1 MKVCVI
7 LSDDYKRKLK
17 DITRYQNLVLAT
29 TLFQLYKQQA
39 NGDYIWLASR
49 VTGELIGVHADLMY
63 TVPMTLIKLLETG
76 RFEPHYVSDVI
87 PVLQYNLTRLL
98 S

>member
-1 MKVCVI
+1 M
-7 LSDDYKRKLK
+7 
-17 DITRYQNLVLAT
+17 AA
-29 TLFQLYKQQA
+29 TLFQLYKQQS

-49 VTGELIGVHADLMY
+49 ITGELIGIQSDILC
-63 TVPMTLIKLLETG
+63 TVPMTLIKVLETG
-76 RFEPHYVSDVI
+76 RFEPHYISDVI